1 MSVHSTENAGVL
13 PSVTPQQIDE
23 AERLGR
29 LFGLTY
35 LSVEGYAKL
44 AAVIEVVRIGIRAE
58 PPAPPPPPPE
68 PVREPDFPDD
78 VAGWRVG

>member
-1 MSVHSTENAGVL
+1 MSLHSTENADAPL
-13 PSVTPQQIDE
+13 SVSRQQIDE

-35 LSVEGYAKL
+35 LSGEGYAKL
-44 AAVIEVVRIGIRAE
+44 AAVIEVVRLGIRAE
-58 PPAPPPPPPE
+58 PPAPPPPPPV
-68 PVREPDFPDD
+68 PIREPDIPED